1 MSSSS
6 SRRHR
11 LAEDLVRERERGRRG
26 GRRGGSVRV
35 PPEDDH
41 TPVGSPILLEEVE
54 SSPVHM
60 LHLDGQ
66 STAAVKG
73 CLEGENLEDLET
85 ARDEQVDL
93 LQGTERTAMSSVQK
107 EKSFALMALA
117 ALAPGTLGERYSASV
132 SQPLLAPVKDQA
144 IEVEIPCAGTTEM
157 CRVASDLPQ
166 CVWRE
171 GSSKSECVS
180 GRCVYPYRY
189 THIERSTIERLAVS
203 FIGLGADGVLLISK
217 EVAWG
222 NKGMD
227 LTSMQAVLAGL
238 RASFRASADRAL
250 HVGSSPRKRN

>member
-1 MSSSS
+1 MTPSMSPNAGLSSSVKRACNS
-6 SRRHR
+6 EES
-11 LAEDLVRERERGRRG
+11 LPTVNGRA
-26 GRRGGSVRV
+26 
-35 PPEDDH
+35 PEDDH

-117 ALAPGTLGERYSASV
+117 APAPGTLGERYSASI

-144 IEVEIPCAGTTEM
+144 IEVEKELVISGIVCPETEPP
-157 CRVASDLPQ
+157 RKIKQ
-166 CVWRE
+166 R
-171 GSSKSECVS
+171 K
-180 GRCVYPYRY
+180 R
-189 THIERSTIERLAVS
+189 
-203 FIGLGADGVLLISK
+203 
-217 EVAWG
+217 
-222 NKGMD
+222 
-227 LTSMQAVLAGL
+227 GL
-238 RASFRASADRAL
+238 RKKRDETKKSGPLCLCVNMETMNLHGRAFAHRSWNVFAFNGFITETQAEAF
-250 HVGSSPRKRN
+250 PQAW